1 MKRKI
6 SFIINP
12 SEVAAGTRGAS
23 LGPGAIMAVARSR
36 SSELFSSYPKV
47 QIKDR
52 NDVLDKPIVHP
63 FAKRIE
69 SLVKVYKNVSNT
81 IQQVVESGRFPI
93 VLAGDHGSAGGT
105 IAGIKAIFPTERIG
119 VIWIDAHG
127 DLHTPYT
134 TPSGNMHGMPLAT
147 VLNEDNR
154 QEQRNEVP
162 EETAHLWD
170 KLKRI
175 GFDGAKILPE
185 DLIFIGVRDLEKE
198 EVSIMNRL
206 NIKNFDVDYL
216 RKQGA
221 NQILEETLEKLEN
234 CDKIYVSFDVDSMD
248 PEATSHGTGTPVP
261 KGLMVEEARI
271 LLTGLAENP
280 KLACLEI
287 VEVNPCL
294 DEKKNKMAEV
304 TFDLLD
310 EVIQVLTKAK

>member
-6 SFIINP
+6 TFIINP

-23 LGPGAIMAVARSR
+23 LGPGAIMAVARAK
-36 SSELFSSYPKV
+36 SSELFSTYPKV

-81 IQQVVESGRFPI
+81 VQQVLESGRFPI
-93 VLAGDHGSAGGT
+93 ILAGDHGSAGGT
-105 IAGIKAIFPTERIG
+105 IAGIKAIYPTERIG

-127 DLHTPYT
+127 DLHTPFT

-147 VLNEDNR
+147 ALNDDNK
-154 QEQRNEVP
+154 QEQRNDVP
-162 EETAHLWD
+162 EETVHYWN

-185 DLIFIGVRDLEKE
+185 DLVFIGVRDVEKE
-198 EVSIMNRL
+198 EISIMNRL
-206 NIKNFDVDYL
+206 NITNFKVDEL
-216 RKQGA
+216 RKNGA
-221 NQILEETLEKLEN
+221 KSVLNQALEQLKE

-248 PEATSHGTGTPVP
+248 PEETSHGTGTPVP
-261 KGLMVEEARI
+261 NGLLVEEARV
-271 LLTGLAENP
+271 LLTELAKLP

-294 DEKKNKMAEV
+294 DEKTNRMAEV
-304 TFDLLD
+304 TFELLED
-310 EVIQVLTKAK
+310 VIDVLKK